1 MINRRVQC
9 GKCIWKFGP
18 EIKDFWP
25 QETFEDL
32 TDFYIPVDPT
42 WDKGQFSNERENND
56 DLFDNGPTVIKK
68 VTNHHILEQIGKWR
82 KRVDKMGAKH
92 KQYPN
97 NKIYQR
103 GLEFAKKQLQFYK
116 DKI

>member
-18 EIKDFWP
+18 ELKDFWP

-42 WDKGQFSNERENND
+42 WDKGQFSNERENNH

-68 VTNHHILEQIGKWR
+68 VVKNHLLKQIGKWR
-82 KRVDKMGAKH
+82 KRVDEWEAKT
-92 KQYPN
+92 KQFPHDIVYPI
-97 NKIYQR
+97 KLQR
-103 GLEFAKKQLQFYK
+103 AKEQLKFFK
-116 DKI
+116 DKV